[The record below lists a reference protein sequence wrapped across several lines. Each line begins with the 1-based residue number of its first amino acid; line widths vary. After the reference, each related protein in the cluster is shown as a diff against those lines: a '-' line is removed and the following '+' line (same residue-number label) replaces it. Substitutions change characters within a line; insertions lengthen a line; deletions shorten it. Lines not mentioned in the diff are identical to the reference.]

1 MQKMSD
7 FELGYRFNELSRS
20 VSFFRWMGYILITF
34 SIILMFF
41 GSKWTLGSKI
51 GLLIFGILAITLSIF
66 KEAELINLTK

>member
-1 MQKMSD
+1 MSD